1 MGIERRS
8 VYEKTHKTKCRQN
21 QTTVF
26 KDAGLDNKTVK
37 KTKKW
42 LS

>member
-1 MGIERRS
+1 MGIARS
-8 VYEKTHKTKCRQN
+8 VDEKTHRTKSGQN

-26 KDAGLDNKTVK
+26 KDAGFNNKTVK
-37 KTKKW
+37 KTRKW